1 MTKGQDCNGTAARLF
16 RAACIPGRSGCT
28 LSQTPGAAGAV
39 WLRWVYR
46 SFFIHHFGETNMN
59 LISTATAARLRPIVV
74 AACLL
79 ALAAPVPPALAV
91 SWGGGEQVQ
100 GSGTIRK
107 QAREVAHFNGLLVAV
122 PGQVELR
129 LGSTE
134 GVTIETDDNLLP
146 LVETVV
152 EDGTLQIRP
161 ARKGMN
167 LHTRTLKIVVQ
178 ARSIERLAL
187 GGSGSIDA
195 DALRGTKLQFD
206 IGGSGSIKV
215 KGIEAETV
223 AVSVGGSG
231 DLKAGSGAARRLS
244 VSIGGSGDVDLGQLR
259 SDTVSVSVAG
269 SGEATVWAR
278 EALSMTIA
286 GSGDVNYYGDPKVS
300 KSVVGSGGARRL
312 GCSGDFRQHA
322 ACPRNDLPVPG
333 QGSAPR

>member
-1 MTKGQDCNGTAARLF
+1 MERRRPGHSAPRAFQGVPNALCRKRRAR
-16 RAACIPGRSGCT
+16 PGPFDYDGFT
-28 LSQTPGAAGAV
+28 DTPLSIIA
-39 WLRWVYR
+39 
-46 SFFIHHFGETNMN
+46 GETNMN
-59 LISTATAARLRPIVV
+59 STSTTVTTSARIGPIVL

-79 ALAAPVPPALAV
+79 ACAAPQALANPFG
-91 SWGGGEQVQ
+91 WGSEQVQ
-100 GSGTIRK
+100 GSGAIRK
-107 QAREVAHFNGLLVAV
+107 QARDVAHFTGLTVAV

-129 LGSTE
+129 LGNAE

-152 EDGTLQIRP
+152 EDGTLKIRP
-161 ARKGMN
+161 ARKN
-167 LHTRTLKIVVQ
+167 LGLQTRNLKIVVQ
-178 ARSIERLAL
+178 ARTIERLAL
-187 GGSGSIDA
+187 AGSGSIDA
-195 DALRGTKLQFD
+195 DALRGAKLQFE

-231 DLKAGSGAARRLS
+231 DLKAGSGVARRLS
-244 VSIGGSGDVDLGQLR
+244 VSIGGSGDVDLGQLQ

-300 KSVVGSGGARRL
+300 KKVLGSGGARRL
-312 GCSGDFRQHA
+312 GGT
-322 ACPRNDLPVPG
+322 PR
-333 QGSAPR
+333 